1 MRTFDKLE
9 DGLVQQ
15 ELSFYSI
22 EKKQLFNISLINNLI
37 LNYL

>member
-22 EKKQLFNISLINNLI
+22 EKNNFLI
-37 LNYL
+37 YP